1 MAALR
6 RRSAPPPLL
15 RLLPLLLPLLVTV
28 LVVGAAVA
36 SAAVPGSMRVR
47 PDRYC
52 LACLCTATSNCS
64 PSIGCHRRGADT
76 VCGPL
81 LLSAAVWRRA
91 RLTDSSFAATFAY
104 LGFRECAADA
114 ECAGAVLGAYLE
126 AEAADCDGDG
136 MVGCTDFGVLTV
148 AGPDGCRRGAAAL
161 SRPQQAQME
170 ALHRCQ
176 REVAYML
183 RVPKANC

>member
-1 MAALR
+1 MQSPQ
-6 RRSAPPPLL
+6 SACSLCNL
-15 RLLPLLLPLLVTV
+15 Y
-28 LVVGAAVA
+28 
-36 SAAVPGSMRVR
+36 GS
-47 PDRYC
+47 
-52 LACLCTATSNCS
+52 L
-64 PSIGCHRRGADT
+64 
-76 VCGPL
+76 
-81 LLSAAVWRRA
+81 AAVWRRA
-91 RLTDSSFAATFAY
+91 RLTDPSFAATFAY
-104 LGFRECAADA
+104 LGFRECAGDA